1 MRVASRPL
9 EPSGTK
15 NRTCSFFHK
24 HNVSMSKRT
33 KSTLAEAIATK
44 FLRGAEYGAGVVA
57 GAATLG
63 ATGNEPLAAV
73 AGYATEA
80 MMHQAD
86 NWLFGLDAT
95 QQATQDM
102 DEVYNPELT
111 QHYSR
116 MQSRKFYKARSN
128 KRTVSRKKMV
138 LYRAPRTEVKHWDI
152 SNSLA
157 ISAVQSM
164 TIANLGPYPVQGT
177 DSNAR
182 VGRRIKVISFLFKCV
197 LQITAPGQVPLSG
210 MSVSCSLVQ
219 DRETKS
225 ALSSVNDIY
234 DTAVSAV
241 PNFIT
246 PLKLDNK
253 RRFNVLA
260 KSVHDVVV
268 TSSAAGVTTATNNH
282 QEIRHFVKKHM
293 EVNFVAV
300 SGTVS
305 DIVDNSL
312 NVVACP
318 SVASVAATPGNL
330 VYTCRFF
337 YTDI

>member
-1 MRVASRPL
+1 MPKRQSTPLSEMLAKKLVRGGEYLTGVAAS
-9 EPSGTK
+9 
-15 NRTCSFFHK
+15 
-24 HNVSMSKRT
+24 
-33 KSTLAEAIATK
+33 
-44 FLRGAEYGAGVVA
+44 
-57 GAATLG
+57 AATFG
-63 ATGNEPLAAV
+63 MTGNEPLAAA
-73 AGYATEA
+73 AGYVTEHA
-80 MMHQAD
+80 MHRAD
-86 NWLFGLDAT
+86 NYLFGFDHVT
-95 QQATQDM
+95 EDS
-102 DEVYNPELT
+102 
-111 QHYSR
+111 HYAPQP
-116 MQSRKFYKARSN
+116 MYKKKPHTLR
-128 KRTVSRKKMV
+128 RKKV
-138 LYRAPRTEVKHWDI
+138 YRKKSVVYRAPRQEVKHWDI

-177 DSNAR
+177 DSNGR
-182 VGRRIKVISFLFKCV
+182 IGRRIKVISFLFKCV
-197 LQITAPGQVPLSG
+197 LQITAPAQVPISG
-210 MSVSCSLVQ
+210 MAVSCSLVQ

-268 TSSAAGVTTATNNH
+268 TATSGGVTTATNNH
-282 QEIRHFVKKHM
+282 QEVRHFVKKHM
-293 EVNFVAV
+293 EINFVAV

-305 DIVDNSL
+305 DIVDNSI

-318 SVASVAATPGNL
+318 TVASVASSPGNL

-337 YTDI
+337 YTDA